1 MSQNP
6 FPTAPNGQP
15 DVVLE
20 AKVEEPKMYQVL
32 LHNDD
37 YTTMEFVVNLLMT
50 VFHKTA
56 DQATNIMLA
65 IHKRGKGIAGVY
77 PYEIAETKVDKTH
90 FLAKEAGSPL
100 RCTLEEVGA

>member
-37 YTTMEFVVNLLMT
+37 
-50 VFHKTA
+50 
-56 DQATNIMLA
+56 D
-65 IHKRGKGIAGVY
+65 
-77 PYEIAETKVDKTH
+77 
-90 FLAKEAGSPL
+90 
-100 RCTLEEVGA
+100 